1 VDGRVVVDVGD
12 PVARPIPRLLRVVG
26 ALRVQLDAE
35 GLRTNRENGAEEK
48 GGGTWSDVKTTAW
61 ARERPGLVSFF
72 LSFFLSFFVSLLGG
86 WFLYFFLGLKF
97 YSLV

>member
-1 VDGRVVVDVGD
+1 VER
-12 PVARPIPRLLRVVG
+12 
-26 ALRVQLDAE
+26 
-35 GLRTNRENGAEEK
+35 RENNGLGSRK
-48 GGGTWSDVKTTAW
+48 AW
-61 ARERPGLVSFF
+61 ARFF